1 MFDQIPF
8 GGEFFEAL
16 LQEDERIVR
25 EVAARGCPA
34 CEGRLHRADYARKP
48 RGALVAVEDGKP
60 LVAVEDEKYATRF
73 SLCCDREGCRRRA
86 MPPSL
91 RFLGR
96 RVYLGAVVLVASLFA
111 RMTMNRAEVRRRTG
125 VPTRTT
131 CRWLGWWAGPF
142 VSTEVFLALRAR
154 LIGVAVDALP
164 GSILLELPGTLPEK
178 VRAVLA
184 LLTPLTRG
192 QGARR
197 TTRSEGCALGAA

>member
-8 GGEFFEAL
+8 KREFLEAL
-16 LQEDERIVR
+16 LQEDERIVC

-48 RGALVAVEDGKP
+48 RGALVAPEGDGE
-60 LVAVEDEKYATRF
+60 AYATRF

-86 MPPSL
+86 TPPSL

-111 RMTMNRAEVRRRTG
+111 RMRTSRAEVRRATG
-125 VPTRTT
+125 VPTRTV
-131 CRWLGWWAGPF
+131 CRWLGWWVGLF
-142 VSTEVFLALRAR
+142 VSTEVFIALRAR
-154 LIGVAVDALP
+154 LVGVAVDELP
-164 GSILLELPGTLPEK
+164 RSILLALPGTLPEK
-178 VRAVLA
+178 VRALLA
-184 LLTPLTRG
+184 LLLPLTTG

-197 TTRSEGCALGAA
+197 STRPEGCARGAA

>member
-8 GGEFFEAL
+8 PREFFEAL

-25 EVAARGCPA
+25 AVAAKGCPVCA
-34 CEGRLHRADYARKP
+34 GRLHHADYVRKP
-48 RGALVAVEDGKP
+48 RGALVAPEGDGE
-60 LVAVEDEKYATRF
+60 AYAIRF

-86 MPPSL
+86 TPPSL

-111 RMTMNRAEVRRRTG
+111 RMTTSRAELRRVTG

-131 CRWLGWWAGPF
+131 CRWLGWWGGLF
-142 VSTEVFLALRAR
+142 VSTEVFLAVRAR
-154 LIGVAVDALP
+154 LVGVAVDELP
-164 GSILLELPGTLPEK
+164 GSILLALPGTLPKK
-178 VRAVLA
+178 VRALLA
-184 LLTPLTRG
+184 LLTPLTAG

-197 TTRSEGCALGAA
+197 STRSEGCALGAA

>member
-8 GGEFFEAL
+8 GREFFEAL

-25 EVAARGCPA
+25 EVAAKGCPA
-34 CEGRLHRADYARKP
+34 CAGRLHRADYARKP

-86 MPPSL
+86 TPPSL

-111 RMTMNRAEVRRRTG
+111 RMRKSLAEVRGATG
-125 VPTRTT
+125 VPTRTV
-131 CRWLGWWAGPF
+131 CRWLGWWVGPF
-142 VSTEVFLALRAR
+142 VSTEVFIALRAR
-154 LIGVAVDALP
+154 LVGVAVDELP
-164 GSILLELPGTLPEK
+164 GSILLALPGTLPEK
-178 VRAVLA
+178 VRTLLA
-184 LLTPLTRG
+184 RLTPLTTG

-197 TTRSEGCALGAA
+197 STRSEGCALGAA

>member
-8 GGEFFEAL
+8 RREFFEAL
-16 LQEDERIVR
+16 LQEDERIVC
-25 EVAARGCPA
+25 EAAARGCPA

-48 RGALVAVEDGKP
+48 RGALVAGEGE
-60 LVAVEDEKYATRF
+60 AYATRF

-86 MPPSL
+86 TPPSL

-96 RVYLGAVVLVASLFA
+96 RVYLGAVVLVAGVFA
-111 RMTMNRAEVRRRTG
+111 RMTTSRAEVRRVTG

-131 CRWLGWWAGPF
+131 CRWLGWWSGPF

-154 LIGVAVDALP
+154 LVGVAVDELP
-164 GSILLELPGTLPEK
+164 GPIVHALPGTLPEK
-178 VRAVLA
+178 VRAMLA
-184 LLTPLTRG
+184 LLAPLTTG

-197 TTRSEGCALGAA
+197 ITRSEGWAMGAA